1 MNDEIRYLIG
11 HEIRK
16 LRTNARI
23 SQEQLA
29 EMSNVH
35 PTYIGQLERGE
46 KNVSVDRLQDI
57 LISLNTT
64 LTDFFREIDTYYSI
78 DKSSQNMIIRL
89 MELDNEQLKKLCKI
103 ADIIF

>member
-16 LRTNARI
+16 LRTKARI

-57 LISLNTT
+57 LTSLNIT
-64 LTDFFREIDTYYSI
+64 LSEFFKSIDTYYSI
-78 DKSSQNMIIRL
+78 DKNKQNMIIRL
-89 MELDNEQLKKLCKI
+89 MELSEEQLKTLCKI